1 MLQEIHIAP
10 LEPSRL
16 LAAASATGR
25 ASAQQCTGFAFD
37 TKVVLTDALI
47 KSARQLGVKTY
58 AWSSR
63 RLHRGGA
70 HLRLEGRKCVVC

>member
-1 MLQEIHIAP
+1 MLQEIHIAPP

-25 ASAQQCTGFAFD
+25 ASPQQCTGFAFD

-47 KSARQLGVKTY
+47 NRPASSVWRRMLGR
-58 AWSSR
+58 A
-63 RLHRGGA
+63 GGCTA
-70 HLRLEGRKCVVC
+70 AEPT